1 MSLETPDYWKN
12 KGDGFFKL
20 KNYSE
25 AIACYMRVIEL
36 DPENSEAWHCM
47 GVSYENLE
55 KYDEATKSF
64 RQERRIHGDQI
75 KQKHNPDMEKRIKKP
90 IILSPFRIISI
101 GLLLVFL
108 SSCFIMVLT
117 YELLG
122 NIDWVDTLVVGIL
135 SAIIFL
141 GRVYWKQK

>member
-1 MSLETPDYWKN
+1 MSTETPGYWKN

-25 AIACYMRVIEL
+25 AIACYMRVIES

-64 RQERRIHGDQI
+64 RQEWRIHGDRI

-90 IILSPFRIISI
+90 IGSFSVQNYLNRFIACISI
-101 GLLLVFL
+101 QLFYYGPDL
-108 SSCFIMVLT
+108 
-117 YELLG
+117 
-122 NIDWVDTLVVGIL
+122 
-135 SAIIFL
+135 
-141 GRVYWKQK
+141 

>member
-1 MSLETPDYWKN
+1 MSTETPEYWKN

-20 KNYSE
+20 NNYSE

-47 GVSYENLE
+47 GVSYENLG
-55 KYDEATKSF
+55 KYDEATKSY
-64 RQERRIHGDQI
+64 RRERRIHGDQI
-75 KQKHNPDMEKRIKKP
+75 KQKHNPDTEKRINKHTGF
-90 IILSPFRIISI
+90 SPFRIISI

-108 SSCFIMVLT
+108 SSFFIMALT

-122 NIDWVDTLVVGIL
+122 NIDWVDTLVVGML